1 VNPSLDGKVAVV
13 LGASAEGGSGW
24 AIARTF
30 AQAGAQVVVG
40 ARRLD
45 RLQELAARIGAL
57 AVRCD
62 AGEENEVA
70 ALAARALDHHG
81 KLDVAVNCAG
91 QLRTGTVDEATCAQL
106 LEALHSDYL
115 PNVYFVKHMARA
127 IDSDGSIVLMSSMSS
142 THPVPLAFPYA
153 CAKAATDCLVRYAAI
168 EYGPQRI
175 RVNSILPCLIRSD
188 MAGPALAAPGLEQV
202 YAREVPLGRIGEPS
216 DVADAAL
223 WLAGTAFVTGLNLQ
237 VNGGNQLRRY
247 PYPEEV
253 SASIAGVL
261 TENY

>member
-1 VNPSLDGKVAVV
+1 MAGKVAVV

-24 AIARTF
+24 AIAKAF
-30 AQAGAQVVVG
+30 AQAGAEVVVA

-45 RLQELAARIGAL
+45 RLVELAARIGAL

-62 AGEENEVA
+62 AAEENDVV
-70 ALAARALDHHG
+70 ALAARALDQHG

-91 QLRTGTVDEATCAQL
+91 QLQTGMIAEATDAQL
-106 LEALHSDYL
+106 LQALHTEYL

-127 IDSDGSIVLMSSMSS
+127 IDSDGSIVLMSSMSA

-188 MAGPALAAPGLEQV
+188 QARAALATPGLEQA

-223 WLAGTAFVTGLNLQ
+223 WLAGTAYVTGLNLQ
-237 VNGGNQLRRY
+237 INGGNQLRRY
-247 PYPEEV
+247 PFPEEV
-253 SASIAGVL
+253 SESMAGVL
-261 TENY
+261 RDNY